1 MDCPEV
7 VRRLWEYLDGELAA
21 EEAGAVRLHLESCS
35 QCRPAC
41 HCDRAFL
48 LLLSRSLRASAAAPS
63 TLAAS
68 VRARL
73 WPDAQ

>member
-35 QCRPAC
+35 RCRPAC
-41 HCDRAFL
+41 QCDRAFL
-48 LLLSRSLRASAAAPS
+48 LLLTRSLRTNAVVPP
-63 TLAAS
+63 TLVAS

-73 WPDAQ
+73 RPGPI